1 MTPLCIDTGAYAA
14 FKRGDATI
22 TRLLE
27 SAPSLLI
34 PAVVLGELY
43 AGFAMGMR
51 RGRNLLELS
60 QFLSRSG
67 CRSAA
72 VDDGVARR
80 YGELVAVDDLNL
92 TVPNVIGFENLVQ
105 AIQRVWAS
113 PGPSG

>member
-67 CRSAA
+67 CRIAT

-80 YGELVAVDDLNL
+80 YGELV
-92 TVPNVIGFENLVQ
+92 
-105 AIQRVWAS
+105 
-113 PGPSG
+113 